1 MEMKKGYRADA
12 CLVLCGVLLW
22 FLADAARLRLEALKA
37 LTLCA
42 GTVIPSL
49 FPFMTV
55 TALLVRLG
63 FGQWLAPHTAGLMA
77 PLFRLPGC
85 ASSALLLGWWG
96 AIPSVPGQQR
106 SCTPLAR

>member
-49 FPFMTV
+49 FCWCV
-55 TALLVRLG
+55 WASVNGWRLIR
-63 FGQWLAPHTAGLMA
+63 LA
-77 PLFRLPGC
+77 
-85 ASSALLLGWWG
+85 
-96 AIPSVPGQQR
+96 
-106 SCTPLAR
+106 

>member
-77 PLFRLPGC
+77 PLFRCPAVPPPRC
-85 ASSALLLGWWG
+85 FWGWWG